1 MCVWVQKK
9 RTSKPRLWRA
19 LRISNMAKRLFLF
32 LALLSYSPPALAA
45 FDNCGSGARALSL
58 GGASAALADEASVI
72 SSNPAGLGFFKRAGF
87 QASLSR
93 LFELD
98 ELSEKE
104 LYLAYPFKSFYLG
117 AGIYVFGKAD
127 YYQEMVLTFAL
138 GYSLKDYLSLGLSSK
153 YMRVSFSPTYKALSA
168 LGMDFGALVRFD
180 NEVQVGAVVKNFNQP
195 ELLDNSDDIPT
206 IFSSGIAVF
215 PFEQVTLTLDFS
227 YDKRGKGQFHF
238 GQEVELIEN
247 LPLRFGIQTS
257 PARYTFG
264 VGFNFERVTA
274 DYAYLNHPVL
284 KGSHKLSFSFS
295 WGDEITE

>member
-1 MCVWVQKK
+1 LLRQADALQKDDMGK
-9 RTSKPRLWRA
+9 ILYFF
-19 LRISNMAKRLFLF
+19 LILFF
-32 LALLSYSPPALAA
+32 HSIPTMAA
-45 FDNCGSGARALSL
+45 FDNCGSSARALSL
-58 GGASAALADEASVI
+58 GGASMALADEASVI
-72 SSNPAGLGFFKRAGF
+72 SLNPAGLGFFQRTGF

-104 LYLAYPFKSFYLG
+104 FYLVYPFKSFSLG
-117 AGIYVFGKAD
+117 VGTYVFGKAD

-138 GYSLKDYLSLGLSSK
+138 GYALKDYLSLGLSSK

-168 LGMDFGALVRFD
+168 LGMDFGAVAKFD
-180 NEVQVGAVVKNFNQP
+180 NKARLGAVIKNFNQP
-195 ELLDNSDDIPT
+195 ELLDNFDDIPT
-206 IFSSGIAVF
+206 VFSSGIAVF

-227 YDKRGKGQFHF
+227 YDERDKGQLHF
-238 GQEVELIEN
+238 GQEVELIKN

-257 PARYTFG
+257 PARYAFG
-264 VGFNFERVTA
+264 IGFDFERMDV

-295 WGDEITE
+295 WGDVITK